1 MTERPF
7 LGPDQT
13 YDKQRRCRL
22 ADVIGDYLQDE
33 DCDARRFYEEML
45 SELNDWIDYHRR
57 FARKGENM
65 RELMMSGTLLFPLIN
80 RSKTIRISSLDLTTA
95 KFSVYK
101 YSFVA

>member
-65 RELMMSGTLLFPLIN
+65 RELMMSGTALSFDQSVKDYSDIL
-80 RSKTIRISSLDLTTA
+80 TGLDNC
-95 KFSVYK
+95 
-101 YSFVA
+101 

>member
-1 MTERPF
+1 MTERPY

-65 RELMMSGTLLFPLIN
+65 RELMMSGTALSFDQSVKDYSDIL
-80 RSKTIRISSLDLTTA
+80 TGLDNC
-95 KFSVYK
+95 
-101 YSFVA
+101 

>member
-65 RELMMSGTLLFPLIN
+65 RELMMSGT
-80 RSKTIRISSLDLTTA
+80 SSFL
-95 KFSVYK
+95 
-101 YSFVA
+101 

>member
-1 MTERPF
+1 MTERPY

-13 YDKQRRCRL
+13 YDKQRRGRL

-65 RELMMSGTLLFPLIN
+65 RELMMSGTALSFDQSVKDYSDIL
-80 RSKTIRISSLDLTTA
+80 TGLDNC
-95 KFSVYK
+95 
-101 YSFVA
+101 

>member
-1 MTERPF
+1 MTERPY

-22 ADVIGDYLQDE
+22 ADIIGDYLQDE

-65 RELMMSGTLLFPLIN
+65 RELMMSGTALSFDQSVKDYSDIL
-80 RSKTIRISSLDLTTA
+80 TGLDNC
-95 KFSVYK
+95 
-101 YSFVA
+101 

>member
-65 RELMMSGTLLFPLIN
+65 RELMMSGTALGFDQ
-80 RSKTIRISSLDLTTA
+80 SLKDYSDILTG
-95 KFSVYK
+95 FDNG
-101 YSFVA
+101 

>member
-1 MTERPF
+1 MTERPY

-65 RELMMSGTLLFPLIN
+65 RELMMGGTALSFEQSIKDYSDIL
-80 RSKTIRISSLDLTTA
+80 TGLDNC
-95 KFSVYK
+95 
-101 YSFVA
+101 

>member
-22 ADVIGDYLQDE
+22 ADVIGDYLTDE

-65 RELMMSGTLLFPLIN
+65 RELMMSGTALSFDQSVKDYSDIL
-80 RSKTIRISSLDLTTA
+80 TGLDNC
-95 KFSVYK
+95 
-101 YSFVA
+101 

>member
-22 ADVIGDYLQDE
+22 ADIIGDYLQDE

-65 RELMMSGTLLFPLIN
+65 RELMMSGTALSFDQSVKDYSDIL
-80 RSKTIRISSLDLTTA
+80 TGLDNC
-95 KFSVYK
+95 
-101 YSFVA
+101 